1 MSTPRIGV
9 FAIVLLLAA
18 GAGALVAKQQ
28 LQPSPA
34 IELVNGTRLSPPRE
48 PAGFTLVSHTGAP
61 FVRDTL
67 RGQWTLMFFGF
78 THCPGIC
85 PMTLTTLADVRKRL
99 HDLPATDLPRIVLV
113 SVDPERDTPARMA
126 EYVTEF
132 DAPIVGVT
140 GPAREIDE
148 FASDLGI
155 THRKVPTGG
164 DDYMMDHSAVVLLF
178 DPEGREAAV
187 FSPPHTA
194 EQLAADY
201 RRMLG
206 RG

>member
-1 MSTPRIGV
+1 MTVAPRLIL
-9 FAIVLLLAA
+9 FAVVLLLAA
-18 GAGALVAKQQ
+18 GAGALLAKQQ
-28 LQPSPA
+28 LQPSPV
-34 IELVNGTRLSPPRE
+34 ELATGTRLSPPRE
-48 PAGFTLVSHTGAP
+48 APQFSLVSHTGAR
-61 FVRDTL
+61 FEREAL
-67 RGQWTLMFFGF
+67 RGRWTLMFFGF

-99 HDLPATDLPRIVLV
+99 HDLPAPELPQIVLV
-113 SVDPERDTPARMA
+113 SVDPERDTPERMA
-126 EYVTEF
+126 EYVLGF

-140 GPAREIDE
+140 GPAQAIDE
-148 FASDLGI
+148 FAAGFGI

-164 DDYMMDHSAVVLLF
+164 GNYMVDHSGVVLLF
-178 DPEGREAAV
+178 DRAGREAAV

-194 EQLAADY
+194 AQLAADY

>member
-1 MSTPRIGV
+1 MTASRIGL
-9 FAIVLLLAA
+9 FAVVLLLAA

-28 LQPSPA
+28 LQSTPL
-34 IELVNGTRLSPPRE
+34 ELATGTRLTPPRA
-48 PAGFTLVSHTGAP
+48 PAPFSLVSHTGTP
-61 FVRDTL
+61 FEREAL
-67 RGQWTLMFFGF
+67 RGHWTLMFFGF

-85 PMTLTTLADVRKRL
+85 PTTLTTLADVRKRL
-99 HDLPATDLPRIVLV
+99 HDLPTQELPQIVLV

-126 EYVTEF
+126 EYVAGF

-140 GPAREIDE
+140 GQVGAIDE
-148 FASDLGI
+148 FAAEFGI
-155 THRKVPTGG
+155 AHRKVPTSGS
-164 DDYMMDHSAVVLLF
+164 DYMVDHAAVVLLF

-206 RG
+206 SG